1 MNWEIIKQEASKM
14 LSEYI
19 QVCTINPPGDEV
31 KGCNWLA
38 SIAENE
44 NLDYSLMLTDDKRAN
59 FITQINKDLQKKS
72 KIILLNH
79 IDVVP
84 ASSEEWKDD
93 PFSGV
98 IRDGYVCGRGALDM
112 KGMAIIELMTLILLK
127 RNNYKKNNVIF
138 LATADEESGSK
149 QGVNFLLKNHKE
161 VLDADLVINEG
172 GIGTFNAFNKQE
184 NIFNIGIS
192 EKSPLWLKIIINAES
207 GHGSKQNFQ
216 SSTYKLILTLQ
227 KIIESNHSL
236 QLSKEVE
243 QYYRYL
249 HQAGMIDV
257 NIDNTFLNDIRNKDK
272 FANSILT
279 NTIAITRIDAGYKN
293 NVVPS
298 TASASLDIRLVPGY
312 SASQFISDLQL
323 IINDPTVVIKTIFHS
338 STKTSSI
345 NNKYYEA
352 INQSIKKIVPNA
364 IVVPYVTSGFTDS
377 RIFREMNIPAYGFI
391 PILVTKQDLLG
402 IHGIDEKIS
411 IDNLLLG
418 IKILYEFLTN
428 ID

>member
-1 MNWEIIKQEASKM
+1 
-14 LSEYI
+14 
-19 QVCTINPPGDEV
+19 
-31 KGCNWLA
+31 
-38 SIAENE
+38 
-44 NLDYSLMLTDDKRAN
+44 
-59 FITQINKDLQKKS
+59 
-72 KIILLNH
+72 
-79 IDVVP
+79 
-84 ASSEEWKDD
+84 
-93 PFSGV
+93 
-98 IRDGYVCGRGALDM
+98 
-112 KGMAIIELMTLILLK
+112 
-127 RNNYKKNNVIF
+127 
-138 LATADEESGSK
+138 
-149 QGVNFLLKNHKE
+149 LKNHKE